1 MQLQPEWQNNQQV
14 DWDCQM
20 DDDDDDDDD
29 DDEKNIAMHSSCKS
43 KRSNESSP
51 CEL

>member
-1 MQLQPEWQNNQQV
+1 MQLQPEWQNNQQD

-29 DDEKNIAMHSSCKS
+29 EKNIAMRSSCKS

-51 CEL
+51 GEL